1 MPGSAVIPG
10 WRITVQE
17 LVRHRHRDGG
27 ADRPD
32 MYGRTIGM
40 PRTTHRLRLN
50 RPTAVTNRRL
60 STHAHA
66 STPRT
71 YYRHRV

>member
-17 LVRHRHRDGG
+17 LVHRHRDGG

-32 MYGRTIGM
+32 VCDRTIAM
-40 PRTTHRLRLN
+40 LRTTHRLRLD
-50 RPTAVTNRRL
+50 RPTAVTSRRL
-60 STHAHA
+60 STHAHP